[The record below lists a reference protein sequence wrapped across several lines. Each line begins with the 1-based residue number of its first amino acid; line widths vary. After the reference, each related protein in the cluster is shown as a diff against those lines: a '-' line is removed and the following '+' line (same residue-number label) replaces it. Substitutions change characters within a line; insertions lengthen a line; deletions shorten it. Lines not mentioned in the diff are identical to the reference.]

1 MVTLILCR
9 SFLRMSFLVTWIVA
23 GSACSQSDPAGERLA
38 ERLRESQDVIEIYG
52 AGFEDS
58 GLRAEYEKFRDM
70 LDRTTVADLAKTRI
84 GFAFLNPVARDDKAL
99 IEVHW
104 IAAQPQV
111 DAVRLMG
118 TDNAIDIPIPEKQ
131 QRMHLEESQS
141 VVIYIAG
148 LWIQRDQE
156 IWNTVDN
163 LISAEESRVVLL
175 KEGKEISQP
184 HRIIHV
190 HGEE

>member
-9 SFLRMSFLVTWIVA
+9 SFLRISFLVTWIVA
-23 GSACSQSDPAGERLA
+23 GPACSQSDAAGERLA

-52 AGFEDS
+52 AGFEDP
-58 GLRAEYEKFRDM
+58 GLRAEFQKFRDM
-70 LDRTTVADLAKTRI
+70 LDKTTAADLAKARI
-84 GFAFLNPVARDDKAL
+84 GFAFVNPVARDDKAL
-99 IEVHW
+99 IAVHW
-104 IAAQPQV
+104 IAAQPQA

-118 TDNAIDIPIPEKQ
+118 TDIAIEIPIPEKQ
-131 QRMHLEESQS
+131 RRMHLEEAQS
-141 VVIYIAG
+141 VVFYIAG

-156 IWNTVDN
+156 IWGTVDN
-163 LISAEESRVVLL
+163 LTSAQESRVVLL

-184 HRIIHV
+184 HRIIRV